1 MTSVSPL
8 GPTNNSK
15 EFKVLR
21 YLSSLPAA
29 TVCLATLGGTAVADE
44 IMDDIILTAQPYM
57 HHSCGSVLD
66 TFGDDE
72 EQVAEIV
79 RLMAMVSL
87 FNRQI
92 DVLAEVPDEQ
102 DRAVIKDEFVEELED
117 ACDDDPGMLLA
128 GAVDLAVKATMQAF
142 D

>member
-1 MTSVSPL
+1 MTQDFR
-8 GPTNNSK
+8 N
-15 EFKVLR
+15 
-21 YLSSLPAA
+21 
-29 TVCLATLGGTAVADE
+29 LATATACLLALGSVAHADE
-44 IMDDIILTAQPYM
+44 IMDEAIAAAQPHM

-66 TFGDDE
+66 SYGDDE
-72 EQVAEIV
+72 DQVAEIV

-92 DVLAEVPDEQ
+92 DVMAEVPDEN
-102 DRAVIKDEFVEELED
+102 DRARLKDEFVEELED

-128 GAVDLAVKATMQAF
+128 GAVDIAVRETFRAF

>member
-1 MTSVSPL
+1 MPKNITRASAAAFCLLPL
-8 GPTNNSK
+8 AQ
-15 EFKVLR
+15 V
-21 YLSSLPAA
+21 AH
-29 TVCLATLGGTAVADE
+29 ADE
-44 IMDDIILTAQPYM
+44 VMDQIVETAQPYM

-66 TFGDDE
+66 VYGEDE
-72 EQVAEIV
+72 EQVTEIV

-102 DRAVIKDEFVEELED
+102 DRALLKDEFVEELED

-128 GAVDLAVKATMQAF
+128 GAVDLAVKETMEAF